1 MKVQIRKGVFETNSS
16 SVHTLT
22 MCTDSEYQS
31 WKNGDLILDAWYDKL
46 VNEVEQDGNKRRYKS
61 IKDFYNCDFETFHQ
75 EYTTPLGEIIHA
87 FGYFGYDG

>member
-1 MKVQIRKGVFETNSS
+1 MKVQIRRGVFETNSS

-31 WKNGDLILDAWYDKL
+31 WKNGDLIWDTWDDKL
-46 VNEVEQDGNKRRYKS
+46 VDAVKQDGNECRYKS
-61 IKDFYNCDFETFHQ
+61 IKDFYHSDFETFHS
-75 EYTTPLGEIIHA
+75 EYTTPSGEVVHA